1 MRRLLVLALIAC
13 GPKAPVV
20 YWTGDHPPDA
30 APTDPASTSEAPP
43 VATVATMPATTPDAT
58 VDPTSTPTPDAPK
71 PTEWTGYPTIDTVCQ
86 ADADCITSDTVPR
99 GATACCP
106 TCTLHTGT
114 RASWDAFDEACKVHP
129 PKTCPPIN
137 CSTELKDA
145 RCIQKTCT
153 TVKPTRGR

>member
-1 MRRLLVLALIAC
+1 MRRLLVLVLIAC

-20 YWTGDHPPDA
+20 YWTGDHTYLDA
-30 APTDPASTSEAPP
+30 ADPAPSDEATPA
-43 VATVATMPATTPDAT
+43 ATLATTPATTSDAPI
-58 VDPTSTPTPDAPK
+58 DRTPTPDVPH
-71 PTEWTGYPTIDTVCQ
+71 PTVWTGYPAIDTTCRV
-86 ADADCITSDTVPR
+86 DADCITSDTVPT

-137 CSTELKDA
+137 CETEVKDA
-145 RCIQKTCT
+145 RCIKQTCT
-153 TVKPTRGR
+153 TVKPPRGR